1 MTKLLFL
8 IDLRQHIDKNEEES
22 DTGDLATKFDE
33 FGAKSDH
40 YREIYAISNR
50 IYHLSLDKLAFQAG
64 LQLNLET
71 VYLRNIKGKDILI
84 AYSSSLKE
92 SILASPTN
100 EAIYWYIFSV
110 HEVFFAEVAGKKKYL
125 AYDHN
130 KGHADYTDTPNN
142 VATDDRERHAESL
155 DAKTLFIDDGP
166 SELVDLITDKI
177 KEFLS
182 IEEFL

>member
-1 MTKLLFL
+1 LTKLLFL
-8 IDLRQHIDKNEEES
+8 IDLRQHLDKNEEES
-22 DTGDLATKFDE
+22 DTGDLATKFEE
-33 FGAKSDH
+33 FGASSNH

-71 VYLRNIKGKDILI
+71 VYLRNMKSRDILI

-92 SILASPTN
+92 SIIASLKYD
-100 EAIYWYIFSV
+100 AVYWYIFSV
-110 HEVFFAEVAGKKKYL
+110 HEVFFAEVTGKKKYL

-142 VATDDRERHAESL
+142 VATDDRDRHAESL
-155 DAKTLFIDDGP
+155 DAKTLFVDDGP
-166 SELVDLITDKI
+166 SELIDLIADK
-177 KEFLS
+177 
-182 IEEFL
+182 IEEFLSAK